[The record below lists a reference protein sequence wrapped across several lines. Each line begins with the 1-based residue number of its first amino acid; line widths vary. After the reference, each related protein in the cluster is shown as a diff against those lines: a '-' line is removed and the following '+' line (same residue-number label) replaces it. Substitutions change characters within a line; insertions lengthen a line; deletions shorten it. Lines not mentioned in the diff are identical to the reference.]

1 MLFLSQMKILVFFKV
16 ALKRQ
21 QAAEDKI
28 ALHLASVESGTA
40 LEALPPGRI
49 YGMRVTGPCP
59 SPGPEPDSAADDQTV
74 SRKIRKRNLGRL
86 KQIIK
91 TIGLLN

>member
-1 MLFLSQMKILVFFKV
+1 M

-40 LEALPPGRI
+40 LDSLPPGRI

-59 SPGPEPDSAADDQTV
+59 SPGPEPDSVADDQTV
-74 SRKIRKRNLGRL
+74 RTTDTF
-86 KQIIK
+86 IIEAVVSQFQAEFAHLFVEQCSADNV
-91 TIGLLN
+91 IYFF

>member
-1 MLFLSQMKILVFFKV
+1 M

-40 LEALPPGRI
+40 LDSLPPGRI

-59 SPGPEPDSAADDQTV
+59 SPGPEPDSVADDHTV
-74 SRKIRKRNLGRL
+74 RNRQSCLHYNDL
-86 KQIIK
+86 PVP
-91 TIGLLN
+91 TA

>member
-1 MLFLSQMKILVFFKV
+1 MQYVISISNENITFFFKV

-59 SPGPEPDSAADDQTV
+59 SPGPEPDSAVDDQTV
-74 SRKIRKRNLGRL
+74 SKKNRKRN
-86 KQIIK
+86 I
-91 TIGLLN
+91 